1 MSNALLLT
9 NLRLLD
15 PDSGML
21 REGHSILVRGGRIA
35 AVSAR
40 IEAEPG
46 TPQRDLGGR
55 VVMPGLIDCHV
66 HVTSVM
72 LKFANESA
80 RHFPASYISAVS
92 SGKLERMLMR
102 GFTTVRDAAG
112 ADRGHKMAVEEG
124 LFTGPRLFVSGRS
137 ITQTGGHGDMRTRVD
152 HPSPCGCTHFM
163 GGPTGGV
170 GRIADGIPDV
180 RRAVRDEVRLG
191 ADQIKVMAS
200 GGVGSPADPIHFLQY
215 SISELEAVVEEA
227 EMAGTYVLAHAY
239 TAKAI
244 HRAVKAGIRSI
255 EHGNFLDR
263 ETADLMAER
272 GAYLVPT
279 LVTYGASIRYGREL
293 GYPEASIEKA
303 KQVFEVGSR
312 SLEVARAAG
321 VPMAYGTDLMGE
333 QDMLQGEEF
342 LIRGETLPAIDV
354 IRSATTVAAALLRR
368 EGELGVIAPGA
379 VADLI
384 VLDGNP
390 LEDLSL
396 LAGQGEAVPAV
407 MKDGRFVK
415 DRIATIVPA

>member
-1 MSNALLLT
+1 MGDLLLS

-15 PDSGML
+15 PVAGRL
-21 REGHSILVRGGRIA
+21 REGVSILVRDGRFA
-35 AVSAR
+35 AVGEQLDVAP
-40 IEAEPG
+40 E
-46 TPQRDLGGR
+46 TQVRDLGGR

-66 HVTSVM
+66 HVTSVT

-80 RHFPASYISAVS
+80 RYFPASYISAIS
-92 SGKLERMLMR
+92 SGKLNRMLMR

-112 ADRGHKMAVEEG
+112 ADRGHRMAVEEG
-124 LFTGPRLFVSGRS
+124 LFSGPRLFVSGRAV
-137 ITQTGGHGDMRTRVD
+137 TQTGGHGDMRTRVD
-152 HPSPCGCTHFM
+152 QPAPCGCTHFM
-163 GGPTGGV
+163 GAPTGGV

-180 RRAVRDEVRLG
+180 RRAVRDEIRLG

-215 SISELEAVVEEA
+215 SMSELEAVVEEA

-244 HRAVKAGIRSI
+244 HRAVTAGIRSI
-255 EHGNFLDR
+255 EHGNFLDA
-263 ETADLMAER
+263 ETADLMARR

-279 LVTYGASIRYGREL
+279 LVTYGASIRYGRDL

-321 VPMAYGTDLMGE
+321 VPMAFGTDLMGE
-333 QDMLQGEEF
+333 QDMLQGDEF
-342 LIRGETLPAIDV
+342 RIRGESLPAAEV
-354 IRSATTVAAALLRR
+354 IRSATTTAAALLRR
-368 EGELGVIAPGA
+368 EGELGIVAPGA
-379 VADLI
+379 IADLI

-390 LEDLSL
+390 LEDLAL
-396 LAGQGEAVPAV
+396 LAGQGEAISAV

-415 DRIATIVPA
+415 DMLPAMATA